1 MATFN
6 VKADASKALKAIE
19 TYGDRAVGAVYA
31 GVLATGYQALD
42 VARTEA
48 PKDTTTL
55 ARSITLEEDRDALA
69 VDIFTNLEYAAINEF
84 GFDGVQD
91 VRQHE
96 RTISQA
102 FGRRIPP
109 VTVTVTAHERRVVRK
124 ARPFMGPA
132 ADLAQERIGP
142 NIDRELEALRL

>member
-1 MATFN
+1 MATFT
-6 VKADASKALKAIE
+6 VKADVSRATKALEA
-19 TYGDRAVGAVYA
+19 YGTRAVDAVYA
-31 GVLATGYQALD
+31 GVLVTGYQALD
-42 VARTEA
+42 VARIEA

-84 GFDGVQD
+84 GFDGVQS

-96 RTISQA
+96 RTVSQA
-102 FGRRIPP
+102 FGQRIAP

-124 ARPFMGPA
+124 AKPFMGPA
-132 ADLAQERIGP
+132 ADLAEERIGP
-142 NIDRELEALRL
+142 NIDMELEALRL